1 MFALTIIRRD
11 APGEAGRGVHHFT
24 IPDEEAEKVRVQM
37 STRDILYLH
46 FHDSNTNEYF
56 LARDVIREVKLV
68 ESK

>member
-11 APGEAGRGVHHFT
+11 APGETGKGVHKFT

-56 LARDVIREVKLV
+56 VARDVIREVKLV